1 MQMKPGTPLSFNDK
15 MVWVV
20 ENVEGTYKNITI
32 PFNLRD
38 KQSRLVRDANGKLCT
53 EKREEEWL
61 ISFGFAVPDMRKVHK
76 YVHAK
81 KTNPD
86 GLHTKLSNTQP
97 GTISVISGLPSTPSN
112 GTSTLLKNTAT
123 SSPSHNEEHP

>member
-1 MQMKPGTPLSFNDK
+1 
-15 MVWVV
+15 MVRVV
-20 ENVEGTYKNITI
+20 ENVEGTYKSITI

-61 ISFGFAVPDMRKVHK
+61 ISFGFAVPDMRKFYK

-86 GLHTKLSNTQP
+86 GLHTKLSNTHP
-97 GTISVISGLPSTPSN
+97 GLYGNKWVTVNAIKRYEYVIEEYGDLFHPVTM
-112 GTSTLLKNTAT
+112 KNIPK
-123 SSPSHNEEHP
+123 SLDS